1 MTDWAQAAIRRLCFS
16 SVEPLS
22 ITIGCDYWKRA
33 QPSHFSPRKRGD
45 FGQSQEGSRAYVHP
59 LAWEKTMATQV
70 KPIPEGYHTLTP
82 YLVVDGA
89 EKIIRFMKDAFGA
102 QPVFE
107 PMMRPDGKVMH
118 AEYRIGDSV
127 VMISDSS
134 ERAQATS
141 AMLHLYV
148 PNVDATYQK
157 ALKAGATSLMEPA
170 DMFYGDRS
178 GGVKDAAGNRWHI
191 GTHIED
197 VSPAELKRRAT
208 EFMKQQHK
216 AA

>member
-1 MTDWAQAAIRRLCFS
+1 
-16 SVEPLS
+16 
-22 ITIGCDYWKRA
+22 
-33 QPSHFSPRKRGD
+33 
-45 FGQSQEGSRAYVHP
+45 
-59 LAWEKTMATQV
+59 MATQV
-70 KPIPEGYHTLTP
+70 KPIPEGYHTITP

-89 EKIIRFMKDAFGA
+89 EKIIRFMKEAFGA

-107 PMMRPDGKVMH
+107 PMMGPNGKVMH
-118 AEYRIGDSV
+118 AEFKIGNSI

-141 AMLHLYV
+141 AMLYLYV
-148 PNVDATYQK
+148 PNVDAVYQK

-170 DMFYGDRS
+170 DQFYGDRS
-178 GGVKDAAGNRWHI
+178 GGVTDTAGNRWHI

-197 VSPAELKRRAT
+197 VSPADLKKRAA
-208 EFMKQQHK
+208 EFMKQQNK